1 MAICPEC
8 HTDKPFFAS
17 RCPQCTQEI
26 PFLLQLMAQIVY
38 VTFALGSLLLVLWL
52 VRLFFG

>member
-17 RCPQCTQEI
+17 RCPNCIQEI
-26 PFLLQLMAQIVY
+26 PFLTQLVAQLVY
-38 VTFALGSLLLVLWL
+38 VGFALGTFFLLLWL
-52 VRLFFG
+52 LRLFFG